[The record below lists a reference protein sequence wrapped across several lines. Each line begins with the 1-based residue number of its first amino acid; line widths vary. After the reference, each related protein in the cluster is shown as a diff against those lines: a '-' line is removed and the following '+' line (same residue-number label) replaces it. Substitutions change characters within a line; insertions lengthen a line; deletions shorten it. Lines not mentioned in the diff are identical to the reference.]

1 MLYRPVP
8 LIGLCITGL
17 LALSSQ
23 GCSGTKWFSH
33 GNDEQA
39 QSGMTPIEG
48 PDATR
53 SRADRDSKGLS
64 YGLGERADGS
74 SSPVIRSEEMMSR
87 NGSGGQHDPLMGD
100 PSMDS
105 RGGATESAF
114 DAEGGALSG
123 LSPVDGDRIAAE
135 EHLSRSRIGT
145 MLPPLN
151 MQDEVYEQLK
161 GEEAAAM
168 AAGLQDV
175 YYGYNRWTLEEP
187 GVQALSR
194 NAGWL
199 KGNPTAQLRISGHC
213 DERGSHDYNLVLGE
227 KRALAAKQFL
237 LNLGV
242 NPKQLSIVSYGK
254 DRPFC
259 REHDEPCYQENRRG
273 HMLLNMK
280 D

>member
-1 MLYRPVP
+1 MLYRIVP
-8 LIGLCITGL
+8 LIGLCITSL
-17 LALSSQ
+17 LTLSSQ

-33 GNDEQA
+33 GNDEQTL
-39 QSGMTPIEG
+39 SGQAPGEG
-48 PDATR
+48 SDAAR
-53 SRADRDSKGLS
+53 SMADRHSDGRSG
-64 YGLGERADGS
+64 GLGEETDRSPS
-74 SSPVIRSEEMMSR
+74 SVTRSEEMMSR
-87 NGSGGQHDPLMGD
+87 NGSAGRHDPLSGD
-100 PSMDS
+100 SAMDP
-105 RGGATESAF
+105 RGQSAESPF

-135 EHLSRSRIGT
+135 EHISRSRIGT
-145 MLPPLN
+145 MLPPPG
-151 MQDEVYEQLK
+151 MQDQVYEQLK
-161 GEEAAAM
+161 AEEAAAM

-187 GVQALSR
+187 GVEALSR

-199 KGNPTAQLRISGHC
+199 KGNPHAQLRISGHC

-273 HMLLNMK
+273 HMLLNLK